1 MVVPFR
7 FRGDCPSLNTTRLG
21 VRPVQSFPDRFEL
34 RDLFEMCAMKHKLY
48 Y

>member
-7 FRGDCPSLNTTRLG
+7 LRGDCPSLKTTKPG
-21 VRPVQSFPDRFEL
+21 VRAVQSFPDRFEL
-34 RDLFEMCAMKHKLY
+34 RDLFEMRAMKHKLY